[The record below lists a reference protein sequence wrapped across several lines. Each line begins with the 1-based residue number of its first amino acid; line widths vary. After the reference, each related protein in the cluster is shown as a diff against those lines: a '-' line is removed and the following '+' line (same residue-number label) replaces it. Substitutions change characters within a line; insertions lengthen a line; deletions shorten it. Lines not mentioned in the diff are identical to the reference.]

1 MMQRGN
7 SVPFIELG
15 DVVSKS
21 ERYTE
26 KGKFDKRVRDEIE
39 AHGGEYTA
47 NAERTAYSFSAD
59 NVERL
64 IVLHDGSIYKTDCFI
79 DYEWL
84 PEMTFNEFKALYKV
98 FVSTGFSQAE
108 SPNKSLHG
116 PKDATKKTYR
126 AVFGVKGLAST
137 VMYKGVIVNPPYP
150 LTLGPTRGASRLGL
164 LATVAVV
171 AGIGL
176 MIRELLSED

>member
-7 SVPFIELG
+7 SAPIIELG

-39 AHGGEYTA
+39 AHGGKYTA
-47 NAERTAYSFSAD
+47 NAERTAYSFGVG

-64 IVLHDGSIYKTDCFI
+64 IVLHDGSTYKTNCFI

-84 PEMTFNEFKALYKV
+84 PEMTFNEFEALYKV
-98 FVSTGFSQAE
+98 FLSTGLSQAE
-108 SPNKSLHG
+108 PPNKSLHG
-116 PKDATKKTYR
+116 PKDEIKKTYR
-126 AVFGVKGLAST
+126 AVFEVKGLAST

-150 LTLGPTRGASRLGL
+150 FAPGATRGASRLGL
-164 LATVAVV
+164 LAAVAAIVGV
-171 AGIGL
+171 GL
-176 MIRELLSED
+176 LIKGLVSED